1 MMRRPTMPSAV
12 PGEEFKSSG
21 DSRPKTLSPQERRT
35 IFVHMV
41 RMELDQRPI
50 GFARR
55 RQLIRFAQDLDI
67 GRSEAD
73 LLITQT
79 IENFGRAGSDPGLE
93 WECLRPHC
101 WPLWLKLSLAVGAIA
116 LFNMLLMRGL
126 FG

>member
-1 MMRRPTMPSAV
+1 MMRRPTIPSAV
-12 PGEEFKSSG
+12 PGEDSKSSG
-21 DSRPKTLSPQERRT
+21 DSRRKTLSPQERRT
-35 IFVHMV
+35 IFVHMI

-50 GFARR
+50 GFFRR

-67 GRSEAD
+67 DRSEAD

-79 IENFGRAGSDPGLE
+79 IENFGQAGGAPGLD
-93 WECLRPHC
+93 WECLQPRC

-116 LFNMLLMRGL
+116 LFNMLLMRGM

>member
-1 MMRRPTMPSAV
+1 M
-12 PGEEFKSSG
+12 
-21 DSRPKTLSPQERRT
+21 
-35 IFVHMV
+35 I

-50 GFARR
+50 GFVRR

-67 GRSEAD
+67 DNSEAE

-79 IENFGRAGSDPGLE
+79 IENFGPAGAAPGHGRE
-93 WECLRPHC
+93 GLRPQC
-101 WPLWLKLSLAVGAIA
+101 WPLWLKLSVAVGAIA